1 MGEKM
6 SVRARYETGMRF
18 EVEGGSGHRVTLD
31 ASPDSGGSNAGFR
44 PMEMLLVG
52 LAGCTAMDI
61 LSILREKQQE
71 IIAYEVA
78 VQGLRAEKHPM
89 VFVELAV
96 EHILTGHHLQQEIV
110 AQAINL
116 SETCY
121 CGAGIMLGHVAHMTH
136 TFRIKE
142 AE

>member
-1 MGEKM
+1 
-6 SVRARYETGMRF
+6 
-18 EVEGGSGHRVTLD
+18 
-31 ASPDSGGSNAGFR
+31 
-44 PMEMLLVG
+44 
-52 LAGCTAMDI
+52 MDI

-116 SETCY
+116 SATCY
-121 CGAGIMLGHVAHMTH
+121 CGAGIMLAHVAHMTH